1 MALTEKEKIAIQVEA
16 LIKQIGVIDRFGAAL
31 AIGEACETFAGV
43 MAETSEIWSE
53 IEKCKDTQLKKW
65 LEERGTHERIYA
77 GHFTAIRDVLR
88 LAKLVS
94 ELIEMQRDLV
104 SDGVQGWLD
113 EMQGKPNTDAQA
125 VDSSKDEQLN
135 TSEEKIENTAN
146 SEEITKTHEYY
157 Y

>member
-1 MALTEKEKIAIQVEA
+1 MKQGERKKLAAQIDALLRQV
-16 LIKQIGVIDRFGAAL
+16 GVIDRYGAAL
-31 AIGEACETFAGV
+31 AIGEACETFSGV
-43 MAETSEIWSE
+43 MAETAEVWAK
-53 IEKCKDTQLKKW
+53 IETSSDPQLKKW

-125 VDSSKDEQLN
+125 VDSSEDEQLN
-135 TSEEKIENTAN
+135 TSEENNEEAGN
-146 SEEITKTHEYY
+146 SEETTNRKEYY
-157 Y
+157 F